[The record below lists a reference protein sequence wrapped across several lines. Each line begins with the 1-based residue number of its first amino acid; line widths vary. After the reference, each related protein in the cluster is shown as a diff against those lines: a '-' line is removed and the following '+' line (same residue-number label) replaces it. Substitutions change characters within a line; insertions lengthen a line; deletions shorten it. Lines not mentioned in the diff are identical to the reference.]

1 MDAAAE
7 LTPEDDEKLVG
18 FITSSE
24 NTLKVLDNCKQYLR
38 FEIQ

>member
-18 FITSSE
+18 FINSSE
-24 NTLKVLDNCKQYLR
+24 NALKVLDNCKGYFK
-38 FEIQ
+38 FEK